1 MDNITIMFSE
11 SALTEMKSFAEKEG
25 TDYFRISVMPGGC
38 SGFKYNFEV
47 IDNPEQDDMVLEQ
60 HNGVKAVVDP
70 FSVQYLNNVVV
81 DYVSNM
87 MESGFKFN
95 NPNASGGCG
104 CGTSFAV

>member
-1 MDNITIMFSE
+1 MDNFTITFSE

-47 IDNPEQDDMVLEQ
+47 IDNPESDDIIVEQ

-70 FSVQYLNNVVV
+70 FSVQYLNGVLV
-81 DYVSNM
+81 DYISTM
-87 MESGFKFN
+87 LESGFKFN

>member
-1 MDNITIMFSE
+1 MDNFTIMFSE

-87 MESGFKFN
+87 MESGFRFN

>member
-1 MDNITIMFSE
+1 MDNFIITFSE
-11 SALTEMKSFAEKEG
+11 SALTEMKSFAEAEG
-25 TDYFRISVMPGGC
+25 TNYFRISVMPGGC

-47 IDNPEQDDMVLEQ
+47 IDNPEQDDIVVEQ

>member
-1 MDNITIMFSE
+1 MDNFTIMFSE

-47 IDNPEQDDMVLEQ
+47 IDNPEQDDIVVEQ

>member
-1 MDNITIMFSE
+1 MNNFTIMFSE

-38 SGFKYNFEV
+38 SGFKYNFEL
-47 IDNPEQDDMVLEQ
+47 IDNPEDDDIIVEQ

-70 FSVQYLNNVVV
+70 FSVPYLNNVMV
-81 DYVSNM
+81 DYISTM
-87 MESGFKFN
+87 LESGFRFN

>member
-1 MDNITIMFSE
+1 MDNFTIMFSE
-11 SALTEMKSFAEKEG
+11 SALIEMKSFAEKEG

-47 IDNPEQDDMVLEQ
+47 IDNPEQDDIVVEQ

-70 FSVQYLNNVVV
+70 FSVPYLNNVMV
-81 DYVSNM
+81 DYISTM
-87 MESGFKFN
+87 LESGFRFN

>member
-1 MDNITIMFSE
+1 MDNFTIMFSE
-11 SALTEMKSFAEKEG
+11 SALIEMKSFAEKEG

-47 IDNPEQDDMVLEQ
+47 IDNPEQDDTVVEQ

-70 FSVQYLNNVVV
+70 FSIPYLNGVVV
-81 DYVSNM
+81 DYISTM
-87 MESGFKFN
+87 LESGFKFN

>member
-1 MDNITIMFSE
+1 MDNFTIIFSE
-11 SALTEMKSFAEKEG
+11 SALTEMKSFAEKEE
-25 TDYFRISVMPGGC
+25 TNYFRISVMPGGC
-38 SGFKYNFEV
+38 SGFKYNFEL
-47 IDNPEQDDMVLEQ
+47 IDTPEEDDLIVEQ

-70 FSVQYLNNVVV
+70 FSVPYLNNVVV

-87 MESGFKFN
+87 MESGFKFD

>member
-1 MDNITIMFSE
+1 MDNFTIMFSE

-47 IDNPEQDDMVLEQ
+47 IDNPESDDIIVEQ

>member
-1 MDNITIMFSE
+1 MDNFTITFSE
-11 SALTEMKSFAEKEG
+11 SALTEMKSFAEKEE
-25 TDYFRISVMPGGC
+25 TDYFRISAMPGGC
-38 SGFKYNFEV
+38 SGFKYNFEL
-47 IDNPEQDDMVLEQ
+47 IDNPEDDDIIVEQ

-81 DYVSNM
+81 DYISNM
-87 MESGFKFN
+87 MESGFRFN

>member
-1 MDNITIMFSE
+1 MDNFIITFSE

-38 SGFKYNFEV
+38 SGFKYKFEV
-47 IDNPEQDDMVLEQ
+47 IDNPESDDIIVEQ
-60 HNGVKAVVDP
+60 HNGVKVVVDP
-70 FSVQYLNNVVV
+70 FSVQYLNGVLV
-81 DYVSNM
+81 DYISTM
-87 MESGFKFN
+87 LESGFKFN

>member
-1 MDNITIMFSE
+1 MDNFIITFSE

-47 IDNPEQDDMVLEQ
+47 IDNPESDDIIVEQ

-70 FSVQYLNNVVV
+70 FSVQYLNNVMV
-81 DYVSNM
+81 DYISTT
-87 MESGFKFN
+87 MESGFRFN